1 MNKSLAGWND
11 EQKKITNSTQKA
23 AGFVVLLQHFL
34 VYKSFDVNAN

>member
-11 EQKKITNSTQKA
+11 EQKKLPIQHKKQQV
-23 AGFVVLLQHFL
+23 FVVLLQRFL